1 MCWIHMS
8 NTCTESQSYTCKVI
22 YCLCKPVTFFYSLMH
37 TFSPFFV
44 QLKPEHLRTTMIPPE
59 RIQQFIDSN
68 MPESVIVVCF
78 CPPSFFSIITHHFSP
93 SFLSYNPT
101 ILCFSLLPYV
111 SAIFF
116 FFAESGGPQK
126 CTEQVQHCNQSS
138 FCQPNTKVVPG
149 VQ

>member
-1 MCWIHMS
+1 
-8 NTCTESQSYTCKVI
+8 
-22 YCLCKPVTFFYSLMH
+22 MH

-44 QLKPEHLRTTMIPPE
+44 QLKLEHLRTTMIPPK

-93 SFLSYNPT
+93 AFLSYNPT

-111 SAIFF
+111 FAIFF

-126 CTEQVQHCNQSS
+126 CTERVQHYNQSS
-138 FCQPNTKVVPG
+138 FCQPYTKVVPRG
-149 VQ
+149 TTARSTCRRRSSRPQYL